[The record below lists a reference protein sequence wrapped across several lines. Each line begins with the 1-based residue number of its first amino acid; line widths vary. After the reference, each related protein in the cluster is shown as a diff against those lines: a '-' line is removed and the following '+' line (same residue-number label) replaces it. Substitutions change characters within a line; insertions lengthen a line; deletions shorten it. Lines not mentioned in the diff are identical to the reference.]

1 MKLLARM
8 IAFLSFLVMFQY
20 GAYAQSGNKIYVEQI
35 GSGSTVNLTQTG
47 QSNEIGNATLKA
59 IVNGNNNTVS
69 IDQIGNSNTAKLNVQ
84 GDGATISSTA
94 TGDNNVVDISCG
106 AAGACG
112 ASNITNTI
120 TGDGNQVTQQT
131 DNLMDS
137 TVTIT
142 SDNNTVNIIN
152 TSTATAGAK
161 SFVDI
166 SGGGGNLVDITQA
179 GAAGANGHDASV
191 TIVGATNNVDIRQ
204 GGSVDSKVVS
214 TINGSGNALT
224 IKSNHN

>member
-1 MKLLARM
+1 MKHLTRM

-20 GAYAQSGNKIYVEQI
+20 GAYAQSGNKIYVDQI

-47 QSNEIGNATLKA
+47 QSNEIGNSTNKA

-69 IDQIGNSNTAKLNVQ
+69 IEQIGNSNIARLNVQ
-84 GDGATISSTA
+84 GDGATVSSTV
-94 TGDNNVVDISCG
+94 TGNSNDVSVNCG

-112 ASNITNTI
+112 ASTITNTV
-120 TGDGNQVTQQT
+120 TGSGNQVVQQS
-131 DNLMDS
+131 DNLIDS
-137 TVTIT
+137 TVTIS

-152 TSTATAGAK
+152 TSTAVSGTKAN
-161 SFVDI
+161 VDI
-166 SGGGGNLVDITQA
+166 SGGGGNQVDITQA

-191 TIVGATNNVDIRQ
+191 TIVGATNTVDVKQ
-204 GGSVDSKVVS
+204 GGAVDSKVVS
-214 TINGSGNALT
+214 TITGSGNSLT